1 MIRIGLIGCGYIS
14 KRHIQTLCL
23 FDDMSLT
30 AVSDLQPAKMEA
42 AIQLYGEKEGMNKSI
57 SRHQDYH
64 TMLRDPNVDAVII
77 CTLSS
82 LHAEIAK
89 KALIQGKHIIIEKPI
104 ALSLKEATELIQLS
118 KQRKKTVLVCHQLR
132 YRPLLQKVKDIVDRG
147 YLGKLYLGVTSIRL
161 NRSPA
166 YYSSATWKGTWA
178 QDGGMLVNQ
187 GVHLIDLLV
196 WLLGD
201 MTSIYGE
208 IVTKDTR
215 KETEDIGLGT
225 ISFNNGAKGIIE
237 ANTMIKPKNIGY
249 YLSLFGDKGSI
260 CIGGPQFNE
269 LDHCYIEDHPELV
282 EVLHERSEELNEH
295 ELMYKDF
302 IASISMKQPVLV
314 NAEEAKRTMEAI
326 FSIYE
331 SSKWQRPITLPLE
344 SFATTDM
351 LDNRKRNH
359 P

>member
-23 FDDMSLT
+23 FDNISLT

-77 CTLSS
+77 GTLSS

-89 KALIQGKHIIIEKPI
+89 KALLHGKHIMLEKPI

-118 KQRKKTVLVCHQLR
+118 KERKKTVLVCHQLR

-237 ANTMIKPKNIGY
+237 ANTMIKRKNIGY
-249 YLSLFGDKGSI
+249 YLSIFGDEGTI

-269 LDHCYIEDHPELV
+269 LDNCYIEDHPELV
-282 EVLHERSEELNEH
+282 EVL
-295 ELMYKDF
+295 D
-302 IASISMKQPVLV
+302 
-314 NAEEAKRTMEAI
+314 
-326 FSIYE
+326 
-331 SSKWQRPITLPLE
+331 
-344 SFATTDM
+344 
-351 LDNRKRNH
+351 RKSV
-359 P
+359 